1 MAALKTKNA
10 NEKKHSKPRHR
21 LERQKTSLPKSSL
34 VTAGVL
40 AAMILAPAASVPA
53 NASPANLGAS
63 AERASE
69 SSTLD
74 LSAISL
80 VSSVTADSNVKL
92 NFASPIITS
101 TPAPKPEP
109 KPVVAAQSS
118 EANAPVQA
126 ANAQAAPAAAETP
139 VAGQAGQIA
148 QAASPT
154 QAAAAPVQVQ
164 KAPAQAASPTPSP
177 AVGGSR
183 GAAIA
188 AGALAQLGAAQD
200 CTDLVQNS
208 LAAAGLVQRRDQG
221 GPDMGTG
228 IEQYDRFGSRVS
240 INALAP
246 GDILIYGYSHVAIY
260 IGDGKAV
267 HGGFNGAN
275 TVVFSA
281 NVPGQAITGA
291 IRV

>member
-21 LERQKTSLPKSSL
+21 LEKQKTSLPKSSL

-40 AAMILAPAASVPA
+40 AAMILAPAASAPA
-53 NASPANLGAS
+53 NASPANLGTS

-92 NFASPIITS
+92 NFASPIIKS

-118 EANAPVQA
+118 EANAPAQTGTS
-126 ANAQAAPAAAETP
+126 QAAPVAAEAP
-139 VAGQAGQIA
+139 VAGQIA
-148 QAASPT
+148 QAAAPA

-164 KAPAQAASPTPSP
+164 KAPAQAASPMPSP
-177 AVGGSR
+177 AVGGSK

-240 INALAP
+240 TNALAP